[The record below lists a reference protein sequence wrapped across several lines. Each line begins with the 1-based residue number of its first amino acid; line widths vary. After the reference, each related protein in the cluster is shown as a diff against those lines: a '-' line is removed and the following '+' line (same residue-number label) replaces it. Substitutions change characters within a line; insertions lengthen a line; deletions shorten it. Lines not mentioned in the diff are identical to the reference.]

1 METKWTPGPWEAG
14 ETIEDDRHQLWRVIR
29 RAESV
34 TVPAYS
40 VAAVPCDALRHH
52 ANLALVLAA
61 PDLYH
66 ALAALLAPLGPGGY
80 VPGAGKPATDRARAA
95 LAKAR
100 GETP

>member
-1 METKWTPGPWEAG
+1 METKWTPGPYAVNRAPGHPTDAG
-14 ETIEDDRHQLWRVIR
+14 ITGPGDKWLGVCPKEQSDLF
-29 RAESV
+29 A
-34 TVPAYS
+34 
-40 VAAVPCDALRHH
+40 
-52 ANLALVLAA
+52 AA